1 MNQNAESR
9 THNQH
14 DAGSDVMQIA
24 RAFVPIAP
32 SGPSSHDPCRCP
44 HIQKDGSGIDDQTS
58 PEGHAA
64 ETKAVRPANILYRAK
79 AVMSGDRYKPDWF
92 WTGDQGLILSA
103 LVDRAAKMGPGN
115 ERSGLLENGAI

>member
-1 MNQNAESR
+1 MIKRAQK
-9 THNQH
+9 
-14 DAGSDVMQIA
+14 VML
-24 RAFVPIAP
+24 RRPKPVR
-32 SGPSSHDPCRCP
+32 PCRTYY
-44 HIQKDGSGIDDQTS
+44 I
-58 PEGHAA
+58 A
-64 ETKAVRPANILYRAK
+64 AK